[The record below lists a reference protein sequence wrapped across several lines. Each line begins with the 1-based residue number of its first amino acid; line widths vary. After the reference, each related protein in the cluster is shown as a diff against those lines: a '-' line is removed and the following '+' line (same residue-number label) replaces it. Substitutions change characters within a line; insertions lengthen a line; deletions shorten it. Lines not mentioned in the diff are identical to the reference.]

1 MEKSRETIS
10 RLCQLAAILFLAG
23 GFGMAKGWLGVI
35 LMFAILPFGWTA
47 RRYQRKWFASMM
59 LVTYV
64 GIVVYGLLSGISAYL
79 VVAGVSAALAWWE
92 LEDRIPIS
100 QESSTPSIAD
110 KYEKAHLTRLGLAIS
125 IGLIVAE
132 AGLFLKFRL
141 PFGVVFVVTLLVLF
155 SFYQLYRLLRE

>member
-1 MEKSRETIS
+1 MQKTRETIS
-10 RLCQLAAILFLAG
+10 RLCQVAAILLLAG
-23 GFGMAKGWLGVI
+23 GFGLAKSWTGVI
-35 LMFAILPFGWTA
+35 LTFAILPFGWIV

-64 GIVVYGLLSGISAYL
+64 GIAVYGLLSGVSAYL
-79 VVAGVSAALAWWE
+79 AIAGISAALAWWE
-92 LEDRIPIS
+92 LEDRIPHS
-100 QESSTPSIAD
+100 SESSTPSISD
-110 KYEKAHLTRLGLAIS
+110 RYEKVHLSRLGLAIS

-132 AGLFLKFRL
+132 ASLFLKFQL